1 VRTPLPPV
9 ASVLSFIDAINQG
22 DVARLAA
29 LMTTDH
35 RLRVLDEGRSTD
47 GRQRQRVAL
56 LRDRFPRLRDLP
68 AIASSPG
75 RPM

>member
-35 RLRVLDEGRSTD
+35 RLRVLDEGPLD
-47 GRQRQRVAL
+47 GRAANVNAWRSYATA
-56 LRDRFPRLRDLP
+56 FPTT
-68 AIASSPG
+68 
-75 RPM
+75 